1 MNTQKPTPKPEQN
14 QITIRGA
21 RTHNLKGIDVDIPHN
36 ALTVV
41 SGVSGSGKSSL
52 AFDTVYAEGQRRY
65 VESLSAYAR
74 QFLER
79 IEKPDVD
86 HMDGLAPAIAIK
98 QKNQTRNPRSTV
110 ATATEIYD
118 YLRLLYARCGTVTCL
133 HCGGIVKH
141 DTVDEIV
148 AALLALPEGTRT
160 YALFPIVRAE
170 VKIEPM
176 QAAKSEIEAE
186 PESKPQKS
194 VAKKSAKSVKS
205 AVAPAYDLTESLK
218 ERLAELRRRG
228 YNRLYQAGKIVEFST
243 PESLLELD
251 FAQPIFVLAD
261 RLALSSDIRSRIVD
275 AIETGYRESG
285 EIQFHLI
292 PRTPDSTQQNQSNL
306 IPSEAEH
313 SPSNIN
319 RSKESSVI
327 LSKAGRSAS
336 EANRSNENIVILSKA
351 GRSASEANRSNENI
365 VILSEAGRSASEAN
379 RSNENIVI
387 LSEGGAFAAGVEGPA
402 VASAQPRTLR
412 FSAAF
417 ECTTCHRA
425 YREPE
430 PRLFSF
436 NNPFGACPRCQ
447 GFGNT
452 IDFDPNL
459 IIPDKSKSLAN
470 GAIAPWNGAK
480 YRPHHGEMIRAA
492 RTAGIPTDIPW
503 YDLTADQQRFI
514 EDGSGSFPGIRGF
527 FSALERKKYKLHV
540 RVFLSKYRGYA
551 LCPDCRGQRLRAEAR
566 AVLIND
572 KNICEVSSL
581 TISEAQVF
589 FDSLRLSPAQT
600 EVAGKILEEVRQRIG
615 FLHQVGLDYLTL
627 DRLSSTLSGGESQRI
642 QLATSLGSRLVGA
655 LYVLDEPSI
664 GLHTRDTARLIA
676 IMQDLRDLGNT
687 ILVVEHDPDVIR
699 SADHLL
705 DLGPGAGELGGHLLA
720 SGTVAEVTRNPAS
733 ITGKYL
739 SGRLTIP
746 VPKLRREPGRERLR
760 LTGARIHNLRGVD
773 VEIPLN
779 MLVCVTG
786 VSGSGKSTLV
796 HQVLYR
802 ALTRALN
809 QDAQP
814 EGDPTPLFRELS
826 GTQHLNEV
834 VLVDQSPIGR
844 TPRSN
849 PVTYIKAF
857 DDIRALFAAQPDAKR
872 RNFGPG
878 HFSFNVPGGRC
889 DVCEGDGTVTV
900 EMQFLADI
908 ELPCEEC
915 GGTRYKPSVLDIKYK
930 GRNIHDVLN
939 MTVKEALTYF
949 AGHPRIVD
957 KLYVL
962 DEVGL
967 GYVRLGQSA
976 TTLSGGEAQRVKL
989 AAHLATARSITGR
1002 TGNEAAARARSRTLY
1017 ILDEP
1022 TTGLHFDDVAKLLA
1036 AFRKLIEGGGSLL
1049 VIEHNLDVIKSADW
1063 VIDMGP
1069 EGGSAGGQIVATG
1082 TPEEIAANPASHT
1095 GHWLAPV
1102 LAPIPKP
1109 EPEPQLTT

>member
-1 MNTQKPTPKPEQN
+1 MND

-118 YLRLLYARCGTVTCL
+118 YFRLLYARCGTVTCL

-148 AALLALPEGTRT
+148 TTLFALPEGTRT

-170 VKIEPM
+170 IKLEPM
-176 QAAKSEIEAE
+176 QMPTVEETADAPKPKKPTKKSSRSAKSEPTA
-186 PESKPQKS
+186 SFN
-194 VAKKSAKSVKS
+194 
-205 AVAPAYDLTESLK
+205 LTEALK
-218 ERLAELRRRG
+218 DRLAELRRRG
-228 YNRLYQAGKIVEFST
+228 YNRLYQSGKIVEFST
-243 PESLLELD
+243 PESLLELN
-251 FAQPIFVLAD
+251 FAKPIFVLID
-261 RLALSSDIRSRIVD
+261 RLSISPDSRARIVD

-285 EIQFHLI
+285 EVQFHTL
-292 PRTPDSTQQNQSNL
+292 PREEN
-306 IPSEAEH
+306 EAAT
-313 SPSNIN
+313 
-319 RSKESSVI
+319 K
-327 LSKAGRSAS
+327 
-336 EANRSNENIVILSKA
+336 
-351 GRSASEANRSNENI
+351 
-365 VILSEAGRSASEAN
+365 
-379 RSNENIVI
+379 
-387 LSEGGAFAAGVEGPA
+387 
-402 VASAQPRTLR
+402 LR

-417 ECTTCHRA
+417 ECTSCHRA

-436 NNPFGACPRCQ
+436 NNPYGACPRCQ

-459 IIPDKSKSLAN
+459 IIPDKSKSLAD
-470 GAIAPWNGAK
+470 GAIAPWTTTK

-492 RTAGIPTDIPW
+492 KAANIPTNVPW
-503 YDLTADQQRFI
+503 YDLEPYQQRFI
-514 EDGSGSFPGIRGF
+514 EEGDDKFPGIQGF
-527 FSALERKKYKLHV
+527 FQALERKKYKLHV

-566 AVLIND
+566 AVLINNQ
-572 KNICEVSSL
+572 NICETSAL
-581 TISEAQVF
+581 TITGARQF
-589 FDSLRLSPAQT
+589 FDNLQLSPAQT
-600 EVAGKILEEVRQRIG
+600 EVAGKILEEVRQRIH

-664 GLHTRDTARLIA
+664 GLHTRDTAKLIR
-676 IMQDLRDLGNT
+676 IMKDLRDLGNT

-699 SADHLL
+699 AADHLL

-720 SGTVAEVTRNPAS
+720 SGTVAEVTKNPNS

-746 VPKLRREPGRERLR
+746 VPKYRREPGREHLK
-760 LTGARIHNLRGVD
+760 LSGARIHNLRGVD
-773 VEIPLN
+773 IDIPLGL
-779 MLVCVTG
+779 LVCVTG

-802 ALTRALN
+802 ALMQALG
-809 QDAQP
+809 QT
-814 EGDPTPLFRELS
+814 EGSDPAHLFRELT
-826 GTQHLNEV
+826 GTHHLNDV

-857 DDIRALFAAQPDAKR
+857 DDIRALFASQPDAKR
-872 RNFGPG
+872 RGFGPG

-915 GGTRYKPSVLDIKYK
+915 NGTRYKSQILDIKYK
-930 GRNIHDVLN
+930 GKSIYDVLN
-939 MTVKEALTYF
+939 MTVKEALVYF

-989 AAHLATARSITGR
+989 ASHLATARSITSR
-1002 TGNEAAARARSRTLY
+1002 STNETAAKARSRTLY

-1069 EGGSAGGQIVATG
+1069 EGGSGGGQIVAVG

-1102 LAPIPKP
+1102 LKLPAAKAAP
-1109 EPEPQLTT
+1109 ELQVTA

>member
-1 MNTQKPTPKPEQN
+1 MMTETMEENAAAPMPSAN
-14 QITIRGA
+14 DHIVIRGA

-36 ALTVV
+36 SLTVV

-133 HCGGIVKH
+133 HCGGEVKR
-141 DTVDEIV
+141 DSVDEIV
-148 AALLALPEGTRT
+148 TSLLAHPEGTRV
-160 YALFPIVRAE
+160 YALFPIVRTEIRLEPLVGSSVATDE
-170 VKIEPM
+170 PVKPAKKV
-176 QAAKSEIEAE
+176 AAKKPNRTSGNIAAE
-186 PESKPQKS
+186 T
-194 VAKKSAKSVKS
+194 
-205 AVAPAYDLTESLK
+205 LTETLR
-218 ERLAELRRRG
+218 ERLLELRRRG
-228 YNRLYQAGKIVEFST
+228 YNRLYQEKVAGEAGIIVEFST

-251 FAQPIFVLAD
+251 FSKPIFVLAD
-261 RLALSSDIRSRIVD
+261 RLALSPEVRSRLVD
-275 AIETGYRESG
+275 AIETGYREAG
-285 EIQFHLI
+285 EIQFQVL
-292 PRTPDSTQQNQSNL
+292 PR
-306 IPSEAEH
+306 
-313 SPSNIN
+313 
-319 RSKESSVI
+319 
-327 LSKAGRSAS
+327 
-336 EANRSNENIVILSKA
+336 
-351 GRSASEANRSNENI
+351 
-365 VILSEAGRSASEAN
+365 
-379 RSNENIVI
+379 
-387 LSEGGAFAAGVEGPA
+387 EGALPE
-402 VASAQPRTLR
+402 RMR
-412 FSAAF
+412 YSAAF

-452 IDFDPNL
+452 IDFDPRL
-459 IIPDKSKSLAN
+459 IVPDRAKSLDE
-470 GAIAPWNGAK
+470 GAIHPWTTDK
-480 YRPHHGEMIRAA
+480 YRPHHGEMKRAA
-492 RTAGIPTDIPW
+492 KAAGIPTNVPW
-503 YDLTADQQRFI
+503 YDLTDQQRHI
-514 EDGSGSFPGIRGF
+514 LEYGSPGYAGINGF
-527 FSALERKKYKLHV
+527 FAELDRKKYKLHV

-551 LCPDCRGQRLRAEAR
+551 TCPDCRGTRLRAEAR
-566 AVLIND
+566 AVLLQG
-572 KNICEVSSL
+572 KNIAEVVAL
-581 TISEAQVF
+581 TITAATEF
-589 FDSLRLSPAQT
+589 FDSLALSNSQM
-600 EVAGKILEEVRQRIG
+600 EIAGKVLEEVRQRTG

-627 DRLSSTLSGGESQRI
+627 DRLASTLSGGEAQRI

-664 GLHTRDTARLIA
+664 GLHTRDTAKLIR
-676 IMQDLRDLGNT
+676 IMEDLRDLGNT

-699 SADHLL
+699 AADYLL
-705 DLGPGAGELGGHLLA
+705 DLGPGAGELGGQLLA
-720 SGTVAEVTRNPAS
+720 AGTVAEVTANPNS

-739 SGRLTIP
+739 SGRATIP
-746 VPKLRREPGRERLR
+746 IPKVRREPGREHLK

-773 VEIPLN
+773 LDIPLG
-779 MLVCVTG
+779 LLCCVTG
-786 VSGSGKSTLV
+786 VSGSGKSTIV

-802 ALTRALN
+802 ALQAALGQTEGGDASALYRA
-809 QDAQP
+809 
-814 EGDPTPLFRELS
+814 LS
-826 GTQHLNEV
+826 GTQHLNECI
-834 VLVDQSPIGR
+834 LVDQSPIGR

-872 RNFGPG
+872 KNYAAGA
-878 HFSFNVPGGRC
+878 FSFNVPGGRC
-889 DVCEGDGTVTV
+889 DTCEGDGTVTV

-915 GGTRYKPSVLDIKYK
+915 NGTRYKPQILDIKYK
-930 GRNIHDVLN
+930 GKNIFDVLS
-939 MTVKEALTYF
+939 MTVKEALVYF
-949 AGHPRIVD
+949 AGHPKIVD

-967 GYVRLGQSA
+967 SYVRLGQSA

-989 AAHLATARSITGR
+989 ASHLASARAITGKGGQV
-1002 TGNEAAARARSRTLY
+1002 TEATKARSRTLY

-1049 VIEHNLDVIKSADW
+1049 VIEHNLDVIKCADW
-1063 VIDMGP
+1063 VVDMGP
-1069 EGGSAGGQIVATG
+1069 EGGNGGGQVVAEG
-1082 TPEEIAANPASHT
+1082 TPEEIAANPRSHT

-1102 LAPIPKP
+1102 LKA
-1109 EPEPQLTT
+1109 

>member
-1 MNTQKPTPKPEQN
+1 MSDPTHEQKLD

-148 AALLALPEGTRT
+148 TALLALPEGTRT

-170 VKIEPM
+170 IKLEPM
-176 QAAKSEIEAE
+176 QVATTTEAE
-186 PESKPQKS
+186 AEAPKP
-194 VAKKSAKSVKS
+194 AKKPAKKASKKTTDS
-205 AVAPAYDLTESLK
+205 PVAINITDALKDRLT
-218 ERLAELRRRG
+218 ELRRRG
-228 YNRLYQAGKIVEFST
+228 YNRLYQSGKIVEFST

-251 FAQPIFVLAD
+251 FTQPIFVLVD
-261 RLALSSDIRSRIVD
+261 RLALSPEIRSRLVD
-275 AIETGYRESG
+275 AIETGYRESS
-285 EIQFHLI
+285 EIQFHTV
-292 PRTPDSTQQNQSNL
+292 PRSSDTQN
-306 IPSEAEH
+306 
-313 SPSNIN
+313 
-319 RSKESSVI
+319 SVI
-327 LSKAGRSAS
+327 STEGALSEPSAS
-336 EANRSNENIVILSKA
+336 RTGAAAEKP
-351 GRSASEANRSNENI
+351 AS
-365 VILSEAGRSASEAN
+365 L
-379 RSNENIVI
+379 
-387 LSEGGAFAAGVEGPA
+387 P
-402 VASAQPRTLR
+402 QTLR

-436 NNPFGACPRCQ
+436 NNPYGACPRCQ

-459 IIPDKSKSLAN
+459 IIPDKSKTLAA
-470 GAIAPWNGAK
+470 GAIAPWTTTK

-492 RTAGIPTDIPW
+492 KSAGVPTDIPW
-503 YDLTADQQRFI
+503 YDLTPEQQRFI
-514 EDGSGSFPGIRGF
+514 EDGSDTFPGIRGF

-566 AVLIND
+566 AVLINNQ
-572 KNICEVSSL
+572 NICEVSAL
-581 TISEAQVF
+581 TITEAQNF
-589 FDSLRLSPAQT
+589 FDNLQLTPSQT
-600 EVAGKILEEVRQRIG
+600 EIAGKILEEVRQRIH

-642 QLATSLGSRLVGA
+642 QLATSLGSRFVGA

-664 GLHTRDTARLIA
+664 GLHTRDTAKLIR
-676 IMQDLRDLGNT
+676 IMEELRDLGNT

-699 SADHLL
+699 AADHLL
-705 DLGPGAGELGGHLLA
+705 DLGPGAGELGGQLLA
-720 SGTVAEVTRNPAS
+720 SGTVAQVTRNPNS

-739 SGRLTIP
+739 SGRATIP
-746 VPKLRREPGRERLR
+746 VPKHRREPGREHLK
-760 LTGARIHNLRGVD
+760 LTGARTHNLRGVD
-773 VEIPLN
+773 LDIPLN
-779 MLVCVTG
+779 LLCCVTG
-786 VSGSGKSTLV
+786 VSGSGKSTLI

-802 ALTRALN
+802 ALMQALG
-809 QDAQP
+809 QADGG
-814 EGDPTPLFRELS
+814 GDSTHLYRELS
-826 GTQHLNEV
+826 GVQHLNEV

-872 RNFGPG
+872 KGLTAG

-915 GGTRYKPSVLDIKYK
+915 NGTRYKSSILDIKYK

-939 MTVKEALTYF
+939 MTVKEALVYF
-949 AGHPRIVD
+949 AGHPRIID

-989 AAHLATARSITGR
+989 ASHLATARSITNR
-1002 TGNEAAARARSRTLY
+1002 SSNDTAAKARSRTLY

-1063 VIDMGP
+1063 VIDLGP
-1069 EGGSAGGQIVATG
+1069 EGGSGGGQIVATG
-1082 TPEEIAANPASHT
+1082 TPEEIAANPHSHT

-1102 LAPIPKP
+1102 LKTTAPKH
-1109 EPEPQLTT
+1109 EPELQTTA